1 VSVRSRAAVGTP
13 FLWTGAWLT
22 RLPEVMLVNQTR
34 NRKHREPERPA
45 QKSESTES
53 NAIPGRHGADIET
66 ARRLALPILWGLKHK
81 GSAEPSRDEWQ
92 ALGTTLNQGDPLAD
106 DVATWMREIGA
117 RTAWQRFEKGIAEG
131 VESVR
136 DNAALYRFLSHAATD
151 PAWLD
156 RRALD
161 RGIAASG
168 RAGATGMLAL
178 RDLGLWAGYR
188 ASAINQ
194 TLIRTGALE
203 GSAQRRVAQTTTWW
217 MACNETGGM
226 NVGEDGYHMTLRVRL
241 VHALVRASLL
251 RSPDW
256 DRAWLG
262 LPINQLDM
270 QATYLAF
277 SVVYLIGQRMLGV
290 PVRKQEAE
298 DIMHLWR
305 YIAWLMGVDEQLL
318 VSGEDEGRVALY
330 CNLLSQPGPDETS
343 KKLGRALMDEPLD
356 RRYRSFA
363 WLRGQW
369 NKQVHLSIIRFFLD
383 ADGMES
389 LDLPKGVLPWFPML
403 FGPPRFVFG
412 ILVRMTPA
420 TETWWTRRGRQA
432 QHAMFETL
440 HGERTTPKSPLD
452 QLRLRLGRRANPVS

>member
-1 VSVRSRAAVGTP
+1 VFAHELLSGRSLLHSGT
-13 FLWTGAWLT
+13 WLP
-22 RLPEVMLVNQTR
+22 RLPEVMLMNQTR
-34 NRKHREPERPA
+34 NRKPREPERPA
-45 QKSESTES
+45 QKSGTTHST
-53 NAIPGRHGADIET
+53 AIPGRHGADIDI
-66 ARRLALPILWGLKHK
+66 ARRLALPILWGLKDK

-92 ALGTTLNQGDPLAD
+92 ALGVTLNQGDPLAD
-106 DVATWMREIGA
+106 DVAAWMREIGA
-117 RTAWQRFEKGIAEG
+117 RTGWQRFEKALSEG

-136 DNAALYRFLSHAATD
+136 NDAALYKFLSHAASD
-151 PAWLD
+151 PPWLD
-156 RRALD
+156 RGAVE

-168 RAGATGMLAL
+168 RAGAAGMLAL

-217 MACNETGGM
+217 MACNESGGM
-226 NVGEDGYHMTLRVRL
+226 DVGADGYRMTLRVRV

-262 LPINQLDM
+262 LPVNQLDM

-277 SVVYLIGQRMLGV
+277 SVIYLIGQRMLGV

-298 DIMHLWR
+298 DIIHLWR
-305 YIAWLMGVDEQLL
+305 YIAWLMGVDEKLL
-318 VSGEDEGRVALY
+318 VASEVEGRVALY
-330 CNLLSQPGPDETS
+330 RNLLSQPAADETS

-356 RRYRSFA
+356 RRYQRFA
-363 WLRGQW
+363 WLRGHW
-369 NKQVHLSIIRFFLD
+369 NRQVHLSIIRFFLD
-383 ADGMES
+383 AEGMES
-389 LDLPKGVLPWFPML
+389 LGLPKGVLPWFPML
-403 FGPPRFVFG
+403 TGPPRFIFG
-412 ILVRMTPA
+412 LLVRMTPE
-420 TETWWTRRGRQA
+420 TESWWTRRGRQA
-432 QHAMFETL
+432 QHALFETL

-452 QLRLRLGRRANPVS
+452 ELRARLGRRANPVS